1 MAVGWHV
8 GVHVFICSVI
18 EEEKKGGKGV
28 TGRAETGVHHGRLA
42 H

>member
-1 MAVGWHV
+1 MLVGWHAR
-8 GVHVFICSVI
+8 VHVSICSVI

-28 TGRAETGVHHGRLA
+28 TGRAETVVLDGDLA

>member
-1 MAVGWHV
+1 MY
-8 GVHVFICSVI
+8 SVI

-28 TGRAETGVHHGRLA
+28 TGRPETGALHSRLA

>member
-1 MAVGWHV
+1 MARRIHV
-8 GVHVFICSVI
+8 SIGSVI

-28 TGRAETGVHHGRLA
+28 TGRAETGVHHSRLA